1 MTNVLTAKELQ
12 ERLGNAC
19 EDAKIFV
26 YTGSDGTKVQA
37 ECAGYH
43 EGGNHEPQL
52 ILLVSSPSCVP
63 QAGGAAI

>member
-12 ERLGNAC
+12 QRLGDAC

-43 EGGNHEPQL
+43 GASNHEPQ
-52 ILLVSSPSCVP
+52 IVMLVSAPSCVP
-63 QAGGAAI
+63 QAGGPAI